1 MASRPNMSH
10 PPKKGEEPEIDP
22 EDDFQQEEASIQ
34 SNKSKSVLKNK
45 LSATVKVIRL
55 ANSADEKSK
64 DVVLATL
71 QRNEINQL
79 SLAEI
84 RQKIKS
90 IDDTETF
97 CFKDQSPAED
107 SLLLEAYL
115 QQSFDGDV
123 DFTSTHKP
131 VQNGE
136 QESIIHKCYLYLP
149 PKPTEKASTMANN
162 LALAKFIVKVFEWSA
177 GESGVASRGNLQ
189 SSKLGVPDA
198 TLMTLAGL
206 RKQLATCTKMSVAPK
221 THQFCTQSGE
231 TVVDEA
237 MTFPDYLSLEE
248 TSSDTKSELPSVHVF
263 YKLAH
268 PKNEP
273 PNIDLSNLPG
283 KLEASDTKVKENAF
297 ENGKTANT
305 FESRAR
311 ASELPEF
318 GQAST
323 GAADNDYSMHAS
335 YLTDLQWA
343 EVLRNCGA
351 MYGWVVDRHKN
362 RIVRAPKPAFQL
374 RAKLSEDA
382 THAIPDVVEKAPESE
397 PVKKAQITQADIDE
411 IKAKVGKWDSR
422 SGIKG
427 ELPGI
432 TGSLGVKQ
440 TTDTSK
446 QGDTSV
452 ATKDASTE
460 TTKPTA
466 APRPGSEPHEAKV
479 SVATSE
485 PVPGKAV
492 YTVLPSF
499 QVNDDSRIE
508 ITVSSH
514 EFETSMARN
523 DFSNHSTEGSMSGGF
538 GGFSASVSAGY
549 SKETSKS
556 TKDTTNTYKKTM
568 IAKYLLPRADIL
580 LHPTDLEPSP
590 EFKAALENIRTNKNI
605 ADLRKLNEDFGQLWC
620 QRITVGGRLQSTSI
634 MTDETV
640 TSEQEQKEAMKVSVG
655 VQVTTPFGGGGVKHT
670 NENGKA
676 ESKSTADVKK
686 DESNVFEA
694 VGGYTILAANP
705 TAWSSTVADYR
716 TWRVIDR
723 DSLSSLAD
731 TISAIPGYAQV
742 RSWFM
747 QAVPTLSKYIEL
759 PPSREI
765 KLRFKLTAPT
775 SQLSLSY
782 LKKVENYDA
791 AGDPIYY
798 FGHSTGADVR
808 PVKNELTISNNAW
821 AQCDITDA
829 QPLFSPQSYRAPVI
843 MGYRSNIVGDSAYG
857 SQYNQD
863 YTNSLWNV
871 SAPFND
877 ALAHGVLV
885 CISTVPLPKSAPTA
899 GAAVSAAPDTPLFLE
914 VFRNQQSVFLPGLS
928 DSSERH
934 YWRILK
940 HGAKSNGEYI
950 KEGDEIYFAWAFKDQ
965 TGGFRDFSQ
974 DVFGRRRLQFP
985 DTLSGKVLYMKLPWP
1000 RFEPLAKP
1008 TNGKSAVAN
1017 TMILT
1022 DDPIALNNAP
1032 QMASIKTAPGM
1043 MAAAQA
1049 LSQRK
1054 TATDASVFGLQ
1065 DVRFRVD
1072 VVGNDGYGD
1081 VGNCLLKGLEQGTE
1095 KPVATDPKV
1104 KAMQSLLQA
1113 QLKYYE
1119 ALMFLGV

>member
-1 MASRPNMSH
+1 MSKD
-10 PPKKGEEPEIDP
+10 PEKQLKKLKPIQEPEIGS
-22 EDDFQQEEASIQ
+22 EDDFPEDPIP
-34 SNKSKSVLKNK
+34 KNK

-55 ANSADEKSK
+55 ANSAEEKSK

-71 QRNEINQL
+71 QRNDINQL
-79 SLAEI
+79 SLAQI

-97 CFKDQSPAED
+97 CFKDQSPADD
-107 SLLLEAYL
+107 STLLEDYL

-123 DFTSTHKP
+123 DFNSTYKP
-131 VQNGE
+131 SKDAKDGE
-136 QESIIHKCYLYLP
+136 QETIIHKCFLYLP
-149 PKPTEKASTMANN
+149 PKPVAKASTMADN
-162 LALAKFIVKVFEWSA
+162 LALAKFVVKVFEWSA

-231 TVVDEA
+231 TIVDEA
-237 MTFPDYLSLEE
+237 MTFSDYLSLEE
-248 TSSDTKSELPSVHVF
+248 TSTDTNTELPSVHVF

-283 KLEASDTKVKENAF
+283 KLEAADTKVKENAF
-297 ENGKTANT
+297 ENGKTASS
-305 FESRAR
+305 FESRTR
-311 ASELPEF
+311 ESQLQEF

-323 GAADNDYSMHAS
+323 GAAGNDHAVDAS

-382 THAIPDVVEKAPESE
+382 THAIPDVVEKPEESK
-397 PVKKAQITQADIDE
+397 PTNKAQITQADIDA
-411 IKAKVGKWDSR
+411 IKATVGNWDSR
-422 SGIKG
+422 SGIIG
-427 ELPGI
+427 ELPNI
-432 TGSLGVKQ
+432 TDSSEQ
-440 TTDTSK
+440 ETT
-446 QGDTSV
+446 V

-460 TTKPTA
+460 TTEPLSVP
-466 APRPGSEPHEAKV
+466 APDSEPQETKASIAKV
-479 SVATSE
+479 E
-485 PVPGKAV
+485 QPPGKDV

-549 SKETSKS
+549 SKETSTA
-556 TKDTTNTYKKTM
+556 TKNTTNTYKKTM

-590 EFKAALENIRTNKNI
+590 EFKSALENIRTNKNI

-676 ESKSTADVKK
+676 ESKNTSNVQK

-694 VGGYTILAANP
+694 VGGDTILAANP

-731 TISAIPGYAQV
+731 TVSAIPGYAQV

-765 KLRFKLTAPT
+765 KLRFKLTSPT

-798 FGHSTGADVR
+798 LGHSTGADVR

-885 CISTVPLPKSAPTA
+885 CLSTVPLPPKSAPTA
-899 GAAVSAAPDTPLFLE
+899 GATVSAAPDSPLFLG

-965 TGGFRDFSQ
+965 TAGFRDFSQ

-985 DTLSGKVLYMKLPWP
+985 DDLNGKVLYMKLPWP

-1008 TNGKSAVAN
+1008 ANGKIAVSN

-1022 DDPIALNNAP
+1022 DDPIAQNNVP

-1054 TATDASVFGLQ
+1054 TATDVSVFGLQ
-1065 DVRFRVD
+1065 DLRFRVD
-1072 VVGNDGYGD
+1072 VVGNDGYGE

-1095 KPVATDPKV
+1095 KPVATDAKV

-1119 ALMFLGV
+1119 ALMFLGTQ

>member
-1 MASRPNMSH
+1 MATNVKQDQSKLTPRP
-10 PPKKGEEPEIDP
+10 GDDLVEPVP
-22 EDDFQQEEASIQ
+22 
-34 SNKSKSVLKNK
+34 KNK

-55 ANSADEKSK
+55 ADAADEKQK

-71 QRNEINQL
+71 QRNEIEL
-79 SLAEI
+79 KSLAEI

-90 IDDTETF
+90 LDESDTF

-107 SLLLEAYL
+107 SLNFGDYVE
-115 QQSFDGDV
+115 QSFDGEV
-123 DFTSTHKP
+123 DFSSTYKP
-131 VQNGE
+131 SKPAKDGE
-136 QESIIHKCYLYLP
+136 SVEQQSTIHKCFLYLS
-149 PKPTEKASTMANN
+149 PKPAAKASTMAAN
-162 LALAKFIVKVFEWSA
+162 LALDKFAVKVFEWSA
-177 GESGVASRGNLQ
+177 GESGVASRGTLQ
-189 SSKLGVPDA
+189 SSKLGVRDA
-198 TLMTLAGL
+198 TVMTLAGL

-237 MTFPDYLSLEE
+237 MTFSDYLSLEE
-248 TSSDTKSELPSVHVF
+248 TSNDTNAGLPSVHVF

-273 PNIDLSNLPG
+273 PTIDLSNLPG
-283 KLEASDTKVKENAF
+283 KLEAADTKVKENAF
-297 ENGKTANT
+297 ENGKTART

-311 ASELPEF
+311 AFEMSEV
-318 GQAST
+318 GAAST
-323 GAADNDYSMHAS
+323 GAIGNEYALHAS

-351 MYGWVVDRHKN
+351 MYGWVVDRQKN
-362 RIVRAPKPAFQL
+362 RIIRAPRPAFQL
-374 RAKLSEDA
+374 RARLSDD
-382 THAIPDVVEKAPESE
+382 TNHAIPDVVEKTTEPE
-397 PVKKAQITQADIDE
+397 PKPKALITKADIDE
-411 IKAKVGKWDSR
+411 IKAKVGNWNSR
-422 SGIKG
+422 SGMKG
-427 ELPGI
+427 ELPKI
-432 TGSLGVKQ
+432 TDSIGVDQ
-440 TTDTSK
+440 ATDTGE
-446 QGDTSV
+446 QGDTAV

-460 TTKPTA
+460 TKEPQA
-466 APRPGSEPHEAKV
+466 VPASEPEAQETK
-479 SVATSE
+479 A
-485 PVPGKAV
+485 PVTTIDQVTGKSV

-499 QVNDDSRIE
+499 QVNDDSRID

-523 DFSNHSTEGSMSGGF
+523 DFSSNSTEGSVSGGF
-538 GGFSASVSAGY
+538 GGFAATVSAGY
-549 SKETSKS
+549 SKETSSASKN
-556 TKDTTNTYKKTM
+556 TTNTYKKTM

-580 LHPTDLEPSP
+580 LHPAYLEPTP
-590 EFKAALENIRTNKNI
+590 EFKSALENIRTNKNI
-605 ADLRKLNEDFGQLWC
+605 ADLRKLNEEFGQLWC
-620 QRITVGGRLQSTSI
+620 QRITIGGRLQSISI

-655 VQVTTPFGGGGVKHT
+655 VQVTTPFGGAGVKHT
-670 NENGKA
+670 NESGKM
-676 ESKSTADVKK
+676 ESKSTTDVKK
-686 DESNVFEA
+686 NESNVFEA
-694 VGGYTILAANP
+694 VGGDTILAANP

-723 DSLSSLAD
+723 DSLSSI
-731 TISAIPGYAQV
+731 TNVISAIPGYAQV

-782 LKKVENYDA
+782 LKKVENYDSS
-791 AGDPIYY
+791 GDPIYY
-798 FGHSTGADVR
+798 LGHSTGADVR

-829 QPLFSPQSYRAPVI
+829 PPLFSPQSYRAPVI
-843 MGYRSNIVGDSAYG
+843 MGYCGNIVGKFAYG
-857 SQYNQD
+857 SEYNQD

-871 SAPFND
+871 SAPFDN

-885 CISTVPLPKSAPTA
+885 CISTVPLPKAAPTA
-899 GAAVSAAPDTPLFLE
+899 GAAVTDAPDSPLFLE

-940 HGAKSNGEYI
+940 HGAKANGEYI
-950 KEGDEIYFAWAFKDQ
+950 KEGDEISFAWAFNDQ
-965 TGGFRDFSQ
+965 TAGFRDFSQ
-974 DVFGRRRLQFP
+974 DVFGRRRLQCP
-985 DTLSGKVLYMKLPWP
+985 DNLKSKVLYMKLPWP

-1008 TNGKSAVAN
+1008 ANGKTPVAN

-1022 DDPIALNNAP
+1022 DDPLASNNVP
-1032 QMASIKTAPGM
+1032 QMTTIKTAPGM

-1049 LSQRK
+1049 LSQGK
-1054 TATDASVFGLQ
+1054 AATDSSVIGLQ
-1065 DVRFRVD
+1065 DVRFRID

-1081 VGNCLLKGLEQGTE
+1081 VGNCLLKGLAQGTD

>member
-1 MASRPNMSH
+1 MSTKVKADLTK
-10 PPKKGEEPEIDP
+10 PKQPQEPVDDS
-22 EDDFQQEEASIQ
+22 EDDSLQEPIPIQ
-34 SNKSKSVLKNK
+34 SNESKGVPKNK
-45 LSATVKVIRL
+45 LSATVKVTRL
-55 ANSADEKSK
+55 ANADEKSK

-79 SLAEI
+79 SLAHI

-97 CFKDQSPAED
+97 CFKDQSPADD
-107 SLLLEAYL
+107 SLLLEDYL

-123 DFTSTHKP
+123 DFTSTYKP
-131 VQNGE
+131 AKNGE
-136 QESIIHKCYLYLP
+136 QESIIHKCFLYLP
-149 PKPTEKASTMANN
+149 PQPTAEAHTMADN
-162 LALAKFIVKVFEWSA
+162 LALAKFFVKVFEWSA

-206 RKQLATCTKMSVAPK
+206 RKQLATCTKMSVASK

-248 TSSDTKSELPSVHVF
+248 TSSDTNSELPSVHVF

-283 KLEASDTKVKENAF
+283 KLEAADTKVKENAF

-305 FESRAR
+305 FESRER

-323 GAADNDYSMHAS
+323 GAADNDYALHAS

-351 MYGWVVDRHKN
+351 IYGWVVDRHKN

-397 PVKKAQITQADIDE
+397 PANKAQITQADIDE
-411 IKAKVGKWDSR
+411 IKAKVGKWDAR
-422 SGIKG
+422 SGMKG

-432 TGSLGVKQ
+432 TGSLGVKLI
-440 TTDTSK
+440 TETSK
-446 QGDTSV
+446 EGDTTV

-460 TTKPTA
+460 TTEPIA
-466 APRPGSEPHEAKV
+466 APAPGSEPQEAK
-479 SVATSE
+479 SPVATSE

-605 ADLRKLNEDFGQLWC
+605 ADLH
-620 QRITVGGRLQSTSI
+620 
-634 MTDETV
+634 ETV

-655 VQVTTPFGGGGVKHT
+655 VQVTTPFGGGGIKHT

-694 VGGYTILAANP
+694 VGGDTILTANP

-798 FGHSTGADVR
+798 LGHSTGADVR

-965 TGGFRDFSQ
+965 TGGFRDFAQ

-985 DTLSGKVLYMKLPWP
+985 DNLNGKVLYMKLPWP

-1008 TNGKSAVAN
+1008 TNGKTAVAN

-1022 DDPIALNNAP
+1022 GDPIALNNTP